1 MRDIMNI
8 VKSLKDSG
16 LLIKDVTETIGNETK
31 KPRDRFLG
39 KLLDTLGASLMGNML
54 AGNGVIRAGDE
65 AHKAKHDF

>member
-1 MRDIMNI
+1 MNF
-8 VKSLKDSG
+8 VKSLKDFG

-54 AGNGVIRAGDE
+54 AGNGVIKAGDE